1 MHWQLQEAKNKLSRV
16 VQDAQSNGPQT
27 ITLRGK
33 EAAVV
38 ISIQEYRRLTG
49 HTGSLVDF
57 LRRSPWA
64 DEDLDLDLER
74 SRETGRDLDL

>member
-16 VQDAQSNGPQT
+16 VQEAQADGPQM

-38 ISIQEYRRLTG
+38 VSIDDWRRLTEQR
-49 HTGSLVDF
+49 GSLLEF
-57 LRRSPWA
+57 FRQSPWV
-64 DEDLDLDLER
+64 DVDLDIER
-74 SRETGRDLDL
+74 SR